1 MLSIFVQVEHST
13 NRAVIIDLGLAKF
26 FRHGLNSAIDM
37 GNEAYSA
44 PEVLNRQ
51 SQRDQRSD
59 VWAMGKMIA
68 ELCARIRLYTPTVC
82 PAKIKETLKDQPYCD
97 AVCRMVEPNPSLR
110 ASMAGIMSEIRRAG
124 GAGTVTNITNT
135 PAQTDHLKPPSANI
149 NARNRS
155 PSPMN
160 RGKSPL
166 NRDLSPMNRPPLP
179 HNRDLSPIN
188 RAALPYNKNHS
199 PMIGARS
206 PFKRDQSPVNK
217 AGSHLMMDPSPIKKP
232 SSLLNLDRSDKPD
245 TKALWPP
252 AVPKGGNDLS
262 QDFSKIM
269 LYQEAAKNL
278 PCDLPTTGRI
288 VVRRFEE
295 KNGAVKSWEQK
306 EVVTQD
312 GKIIKYDDVKFNSK

>member
-1 MLSIFVQVEHST
+1 MLSNVVQVEHST

-68 ELCARIRLYTPTVC
+68 ELCARVRLYTPTVC
-82 PAKIKETLKDQPYCD
+82 PAKIKETLKDQPYCN
-97 AVCRMVEPNPSLR
+97 AVCRMVEPDPSLR

-124 GAGTVTNITNT
+124 GAGIVTNT
-135 PAQTDHLKPPSANI
+135 PVQIDHLNVPSPNI

-155 PSPMN
+155 PSPVS

-166 NRDLSPMNRPPLP
+166 NRDVSPTNMPQLP
-179 HNRDLSPIN
+179 QNRDLSPMN
-188 RAALPYNKNHS
+188 RAALPYKRNYS
-199 PMIGARS
+199 PIIRPSS
-206 PFKRDQSPVNK
+206 PFNRDQSPVNR
-217 AGSHLMMDPSPIKKP
+217 AASPLMMDPSPIKR
-232 SSLLNLDRSDKPD
+232 SSSPLNLDKSGTPD
-245 TKALWPP
+245 TKALWLPP
-252 AVPKGGNDLS
+252 VSKDGNDLS

-269 LYQEAAKNL
+269 LYHEAAKNL

-306 EVVTQD
+306 EVVTRD
-312 GKIIKYDDVKFNSK
+312 GKIVKYDDVKFNAK

>member
-1 MLSIFVQVEHST
+1 MEHST

-44 PEVLNRQ
+44 PEVLIRQ

-82 PAKIKETLKDQPYCD
+82 PTKIKETLKDQPYCN
-97 AVCRMVEPNPSLR
+97 AVCRMVE
-110 ASMAGIMSEIRRAG
+110 AGIMSEIRRAG
-124 GAGTVTNITNT
+124 GAGIVTNT
-135 PAQTDHLKPPSANI
+135 PIQTDHLKPPSLNN
-149 NARNRS
+149 NASNRS

-160 RGKSPL
+160 RGESPL
-166 NRDLSPMNRPPLP
+166 NRNLSPMNKPQLPHNRDLSPMNR
-179 HNRDLSPIN
+179 
-188 RAALPYNKNHS
+188 AALPYNRDNS
-199 PMIGARS
+199 PMTRARE
-206 PFKRDQSPVNK
+206 PFNRNQSPANR
-217 AGSHLMMDPSPIKKP
+217 AGSNLMMDPSPIKRP
-232 SSLLNLDRSDKPD
+232 VSPLNLDYSDKPG
-245 TKALWPP
+245 TNVLWPP
-252 AVPKGGNDLS
+252 TIPKSENDLS
-262 QDFSKIM
+262 QDFSNIM

-295 KNGAVKSWEQK
+295 KNGAVRLWEQK
-306 EVVTQD
+306 EVVTRD
-312 GKIIKYDDVKFNSK
+312 GKIVKYDDVKFNNK

>member
-1 MLSIFVQVEHST
+1 MEHST

-82 PAKIKETLKDQPYCD
+82 PAKIKETLKDQPYCK
-97 AVCRMVEPNPSLR
+97 AVCRMVEPDPSLR
-110 ASMAGIMSEIRRAG
+110 VSMAGIMSDLRRIG
-124 GAGTVTNITNT
+124 GAGIVFNI
-135 PAQTDHLKPPSANI
+135 PAKTDHLKTPSPNI
-149 NARNRS
+149 NARHRS

-166 NRDLSPMNRPPLP
+166 NKDLSPIRPQLP
-179 HNRDLSPIN
+179 HNRDLSPMN
-188 RAALPYNKNHS
+188 RAALPYKRTHL
-199 PMIGARS
+199 PTARS
-206 PFKRDQSPVNK
+206 PLRRDQLPANR
-217 AGSHLMMDPSPIKKP
+217 AGSPLMRDPSPRP
-232 SSLLNLDRSDKPD
+232 SSPLNLDHSGKPN
-245 TKALWPP
+245 TKAQWPP
-252 AVPKGGNDLS
+252 AVPKDEKDLS

-295 KNGAVKSWEQK
+295 KNGAVKSWEQQ

-312 GKIIKYDDVKFNSK
+312 GKIIKYDDIKFNSK

>member
-1 MLSIFVQVEHST
+1 MEHST

-26 FRHGLNSAIDM
+26 FRHGLNSAIDR

-44 PEVLNRQ
+44 PEVLNWQ

-68 ELCARIRLYTPTVC
+68 ELCARIRLYTPAVC
-82 PAKIKETLKDQPYCD
+82 PAKIKETLKDQPYCK
-97 AVCRMVEPNPSLR
+97 AVCRMVETDPSLR
-110 ASMAGIMSEIRRAG
+110 VSMAGIISELRRVG
-124 GAGTVTNITNT
+124 GAGIVINT
-135 PAQTDHLKPPSANI
+135 PAKTDHLKTPSPNI
-149 NARNRS
+149 NAGHQS
-155 PSPMN
+155 PSPRH

-166 NRDLSPMNRPPLP
+166 NRDLSPMRPQLP
-179 HNRDLSPIN
+179 HNRDLSPMN
-188 RAALPYNKNHS
+188 RAALPYKRTHL
-199 PMIGARS
+199 PTAMARS
-206 PFKRDQSPVNK
+206 PFKRDQSPVNR
-217 AGSHLMMDPSPIKKP
+217 AGSPLMRDPSPRP
-232 SSLLNLDRSDKPD
+232 SSPLNLDHSGKPN
-245 TKALWPP
+245 TKAQWPP
-252 AVPKGGNDLS
+252 AVPKDERDLS

-295 KNGAVKSWEQK
+295 KNGAVKSWEQQ

-312 GKIIKYDDVKFNSK
+312 GKIIKYDDIKFNSK

>member
-1 MLSIFVQVEHST
+1 
-13 NRAVIIDLGLAKF
+13 
-26 FRHGLNSAIDM
+26 M

-82 PAKIKETLKDQPYCD
+82 PAKIKETLKDQPYCK
-97 AVCRMVEPNPSLR
+97 AVCRMVEADPSLR
-110 ASMAGIMSEIRRAG
+110 VSMFGIMSEIRRAG
-124 GAGTVTNITNT
+124 GAGIVINT
-135 PAQTDHLKPPSANI
+135 PVKTDHLKTPSPNI

-160 RGKSPL
+160 RGRSPL
-166 NRDLSPMNRPPLP
+166 NRDLSPMRPQLP
-179 HNRDLSPIN
+179 HNRDLSPMN
-188 RAALPYNKNHS
+188 RAALPYKRNHS
-199 PMIGARS
+199 PMILARS
-206 PFKRDQSPVNK
+206 PFKKDQSPVNR
-217 AGSHLMMDPSPIKKP
+217 AASPLMMNPSPR
-232 SSLLNLDRSDKPD
+232 SSSPLNLDHSGKPD
-245 TKALWPP
+245 TKALCPP
-252 AVPKGGNDLS
+252 AVPKDENDVS

-312 GKIIKYDDVKFNSK
+312 GKIIKYDDIKFNSK

>member
-1 MLSIFVQVEHST
+1 MMSIFVQVEHST

-26 FRHGLNSAIDM
+26 FRRGLNSAIDM

-44 PEVLNRQ
+44 PEVLNQQ

-59 VWAMGKMIA
+59 VWAMGKIIA

-82 PAKIKETLKDQPYCD
+82 PAKIKEILKDQPYCN
-97 AVCRMVEPNPSLR
+97 ALRRMVEADPSLR
-110 ASMAGIMSEIRRAG
+110 ASMGGIMSEIRRAG
-124 GAGTVTNITNT
+124 GTGICTNT
-135 PAQTDHLKPPSANI
+135 PVQTDHLKIPLPNI

-160 RGKSPL
+160 RGKSPNRDL
-166 NRDLSPMNRPPLP
+166 LHMNRPQLPHNRDLSPMNR
-179 HNRDLSPIN
+179 
-188 RAALPYNKNHS
+188 AALPYKRNHS
-199 PMIGARS
+199 PMMRARS
-206 PFKRDQSPVNK
+206 PVNRASSP
-217 AGSHLMMDPSPIKKP
+217 LMMDRSPMKRPSLP
-232 SSLLNLDRSDKPD
+232 LNLDRSDKPD
-245 TKALWPP
+245 TEALWPP

-295 KNGAVKSWEQK
+295 KNGAIKSWEQK
-306 EVVTQD
+306 EVVTKD
-312 GKIIKYDDVKFNSK
+312 GKIVKYDDVKFNSK

>member
-1 MLSIFVQVEHST
+1 MEHST

-26 FRHGLNSAIDM
+26 FRYGLNSAIDM

-82 PAKIKETLKDQPYCD
+82 PAKIKETLKDQPYCN
-97 AVCRMVEPNPSLR
+97 AVCRMVEADPSLR

-124 GAGTVTNITNT
+124 GTGIVTNT
-135 PAQTDHLKPPSANI
+135 PIQTDHLKPTSPNI

-166 NRDLSPMNRPPLP
+166 NRDLSPRLP
-179 HNRDLSPIN
+179 HNRDLSPMN
-188 RAALPYNKNHS
+188 RAALPYKRNQS
-199 PMIGARS
+199 PMMRARS
-206 PFKRDQSPVNK
+206 PFNRDQSPVNR
-217 AGSHLMMDPSPIKKP
+217 AGSPSMMDPSPIKRP
-232 SSLLNLDRSDKPD
+232 SPPLNLGHSDKPE
-245 TKALWPP
+245 TTALWPP

-306 EVVTQD
+306 EVVTRD
-312 GKIIKYDDVKFNSK
+312 GKIVKYDDVKYKSK